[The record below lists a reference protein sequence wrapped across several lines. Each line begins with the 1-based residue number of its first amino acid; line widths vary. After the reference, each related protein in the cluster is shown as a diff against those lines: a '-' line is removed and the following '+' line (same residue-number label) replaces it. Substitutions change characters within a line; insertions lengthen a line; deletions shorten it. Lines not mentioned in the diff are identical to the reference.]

1 MSGGHTSELILAF
14 ESSGEEMTLNMGPQ
28 HPSTHGVI
36 RFIIK
41 TDGEIMREA
50 IPDVGYL
57 HRAIEHIAEKCTY
70 EGFMPYT
77 DRVDYV
83 CAMPANHAW
92 ALAVEKLA
100 DLSVP
105 ERAEYLRVLSDEL
118 NRISS
123 HCIALGA
130 MAMDIGAITPFTYI
144 LREREYVNE
153 LLEMLCGA
161 RLTYNYHRIGG
172 VGWDMPAGWRD
183 KVLAWC
189 DHFEPVMDEFDRLIT
204 NNELFVRRLAN
215 LAVISADEAVS
226 YGLVGPNLRAS
237 GVDFDVRRDVPYS
250 IYPKLRFEVP
260 VGRGAMGTRGDCWDR
275 YWVRAQEWRQSV
287 AMIRQCLAQID
298 GTDAEFWRP
307 PKKLKPKGDAMARVE
322 AARGD
327 MSCYVVGDGGANAY
341 RARFRTGSFNA
352 MGIIR
357 EKSRGLMVADL
368 VALIASLDVVAPEID
383 R

>member
-1 MSGGHTSELILAF
+1 MSEIVLSNADT
-14 ESSGEEMTLNMGPQ
+14 GEEMTLNMGPQ

-41 TDGEIMREA
+41 TDGEIMHEA

-57 HRAIEHIAEKCTY
+57 HRSIEGIGEKVTY

-83 CAMPANHAW
+83 CAMTANHAW

-100 DLSVP
+100 GLEVP
-105 ERAEYLRVLSDEL
+105 ERAQYLRVIADEL

-130 MAMDIGAITPFTYI
+130 MAMDVGAITPFPYI

-153 LLEMLCGA
+153 LCEMLCGA
-161 RLTYNYHRIGG
+161 RLTYNYQRIGG
-172 VGWDMPAGWRD
+172 VGWDLPSGWRD
-183 KVLAWC
+183 KALRFC
-189 DHFEPVMDEFDRLIT
+189 DHFEPVVDEFDRLIT
-204 NNELFVRRLAN
+204 HNELFVRRLAN
-215 LAVISADEAVS
+215 LAVVTREEAIN

-237 GVDFDVRRDVPYS
+237 GVDFDIRRDVPYA
-250 IYPKLRFEVP
+250 IYPKLTFRVP
-260 VGRGAMGTRGDCWDR
+260 VGEGRMGAVGDAWDR
-275 YWVRAQEWRQSV
+275 YWVRVEEWRAST
-287 AMIRQCLAQID
+287 AMVRQCLEQIES
-298 GTDAEFWRP
+298 TPKEFYAP
-307 PKKLKPKGDAMARVE
+307 PKKLKPRSEAWARVE
-322 AARGD
+322 AARGE
-327 MSCYVVGDGGANAY
+327 MACYVVGDGGANAY

-352 MGIIR
+352 MGMIR
-357 EKSRGLMVADL
+357 DKSRGLMVADL

>member
-1 MSGGHTSELILAF
+1 MGELILAD
-14 ESSGEEMTLNMGPQ
+14 EATGEEMTLNMGPQ

-36 RFIIK
+36 RFIIR

-50 IPDVGYL
+50 VPDVGYL

-100 DLSVP
+100 GLEVP
-105 ERAEYLRVLSDEL
+105 ERAEYLRVITDEL

-130 MAMDIGAITPFTYI
+130 MAMDVGAITPFTYI

-153 LLEMLCGA
+153 LLEMICGA

-189 DHFEPVMDEFDRLIT
+189 DHFAPVMDEFDRLIT
-204 NNELFVRRLAN
+204 NNALFVRRLAN
-215 LAVISADEAVS
+215 LAVIRADEAID
-226 YGLVGPNLRAS
+226 YGLVGPNLRAA

-250 IYPKLRFEVP
+250 IYPKLQFEVP
-260 VGRGAMGTRGDCWDR
+260 VGRGLVGAVGDAWDR

-287 AMIRQCLAQID
+287 SMVRQCLAQID
-298 GTDAEFWRP
+298 ATAPAFWKA
-307 PKKLKPKGDAMARVE
+307 PKKLKPVGDAMARVE

-327 MSCYVVGDGGANAY
+327 MSCYVVGDGGTNAY

-357 EKSRGLMVADL
+357 DKSRGLMVADL

>member
-1 MSGGHTSELILAF
+1 MGELIVANADT
-14 ESSGEEMTLNMGPQ
+14 GEEMTLNMGPQ

-50 IPDVGYL
+50 VPDVGYL

-92 ALAVEKLA
+92 ALAVETLA
-100 DLSVP
+100 GLEVP
-105 ERAEYLRVLSDEL
+105 ARAEYLRVLTDEL

-153 LLEMLCGA
+153 LLEMICGA

-183 KVLAWC
+183 KVLQWS
-189 DHFEPVMDEFDRLIT
+189 DHFVPVMDEFDRLIT
-204 NNELFVRRLAN
+204 NNALFVRRLAN
-215 LAVISADEAVS
+215 LAVIRADEAID

-250 IYPKLRFEVP
+250 IYPKLTFEVP
-260 VGRGAMGTRGDCWDR
+260 VGRGLVGTVGDAWDR

-287 AMIRQCLAQID
+287 AMVRQCLEQID
-298 GTDAEFWRP
+298 ATDPEFWKP
-307 PKKLKPKGDAMARVE
+307 PKKLKPTGDAMARVE

>member
-1 MSGGHTSELILAF
+1 MGELIVANADT
-14 ESSGEEMTLNMGPQ
+14 GEEMTLNMGPQ

-36 RFIIK
+36 RFVIR

-50 IPDVGYL
+50 VPDVGYL

-83 CAMPANHAW
+83 CAMPANHVW
-92 ALAVEKLA
+92 ALAVEKLG
-100 DLSVP
+100 DLPVP
-105 ERAEYLRVLSDEL
+105 ERGEYLRVISDEL

-130 MAMDIGAITPFTYI
+130 MAMDVGAITPFTYI

-161 RLTYNYHRIGG
+161 RLTYNYHRVGG
-172 VGWDMPAGWRD
+172 VGWDLPAGWRD
-183 KVLAWC
+183 KALAWC
-189 DHFEPVMDEFDRLIT
+189 DHFSYVADEFDRLIT
-204 NNELFVRRLAN
+204 NNELFVRRLAR
-215 LAVISADEAVS
+215 LATITAAEAVDF
-226 YGLVGPNLRAS
+226 GLVGPNLRAS

-250 IYPKLRFEVP
+250 IYPRLKFEVP
-260 VGRGAMGTRGDCWDR
+260 VGRGEMGEVGDCWDR
-275 YWVRAQEWRQSV
+275 YWVRAQEWRQSISMV
-287 AMIRQCLAQID
+287 RQCLDQID
-298 GTDAEFWRP
+298 ATPKDFWKQ

-327 MSCYVVGDGGANAY
+327 MSCYVVGDGASNAY

>member
-1 MSGGHTSELILAF
+1 MSEIVLAF
-14 ESSGEEMTLNMGPQ
+14 ASGDEMTLNMGPQ

-41 TDGEIMREA
+41 TDGEIMHEA

-57 HRAIEHIAEKCTY
+57 HRSIEGIAEKCTY

-83 CAMPANHAW
+83 CAMTANHAW

-100 DLSVP
+100 EIAVP
-105 ERAEYLRVLSDEL
+105 ERGEYLRVVSDEL

-130 MAMDIGAITPFTYI
+130 MAMDVGAVTPFPYI
-144 LREREYVNE
+144 LREREYVND
-153 LLEMLCGA
+153 LLEELCGA
-161 RLTYNYHRIGG
+161 RLTYNYHRVGG
-172 VGWDMPAGWRD
+172 VGWGMPAGWRD
-183 KVLAWC
+183 KVLRWC
-189 DHFEPVMDEFDRLIT
+189 DHFEPVIDEFDRLIT
-204 NNELFVRRLAN
+204 MNELFVGRLAN
-215 LAVISADEAVS
+215 LAVITPEEAKS

-237 GVDFDVRRDVPYS
+237 GVDFDVRRDLPYS
-250 IYPKLRFEVP
+250 IYPRLTFRVP
-260 VGRGAMGTRGDCWDR
+260 VGVGRMGTRGDAWDR
-275 YWVRAQEWRQSV
+275 YWVRVEEWRESV
-287 AMIRQCLAQID
+287 KIVRQCLDRIEATPPD
-298 GTDAEFWRP
+298 FWIP
-307 PKKLKPKGDAMARVE
+307 PKKLKPKGEALARIE
-322 AARGD
+322 AARGQ
-327 MSCYVVGDGGANAY
+327 MSCYVVGDGGTNAY

>member
-1 MSGGHTSELILAF
+1 MAEMILAYD
-14 ESSGEEMTLNMGPQ
+14 SGDEMVLNMGPQ

-36 RFIIK
+36 RFIVK

-50 IPDVGYL
+50 DPDVGYL
-57 HRAIEHIAEKCTY
+57 HRSIEHIAEKCTY

-83 CAMPANHAW
+83 CAMTANHAW
-92 ALAVEKLA
+92 AAAVEKLA
-100 DLSVP
+100 GLPVP
-105 ERAEYLRVLSDEL
+105 PRGEWLRVISDEL

-130 MAMDIGAITPFTYI
+130 MAMDIGAVTPFPYA
-144 LREREYVNE
+144 LREREYVND
-153 LLEMLCGA
+153 LLEELCGA
-161 RLTYNYHRIGG
+161 RLTYNYHRVGG
-172 VGWDMPAGWRD
+172 VGWDMTDPWRD
-183 KVLAWC
+183 KTLSFL
-189 DHFEPVMDEFDRLIT
+189 DHFHPIIDEFNSLIT
-204 NNELFVRRLAN
+204 GNEIFIKRLAN
-215 LAVISADEAVS
+215 MGVISREEAIA

-237 GVDFDVRRDVPYS
+237 GVDFDLRRDIPYS
-250 IYPKLRFEVP
+250 AYAFPELLGKLRIP
-260 VGRGAMGTRGDCWDR
+260 VARGQMGTVGDGWDR
-275 YWVRAQEWRQSV
+275 FWVRVEEWRESINILRI
-287 AMIRQCLAQID
+287 AL
-298 GTDAEFWRP
+298 DAIQKTPKGDFWTK
-307 PKKLKPKGDAMARVE
+307 PKKLKPKGDAYARVE

-327 MSCYVVGDGGANAY
+327 MGCYVVGDGGTNAY

-352 MGIIR
+352 MQIIR

>member
-1 MSGGHTSELILAF
+1 MGELILANA
-14 ESSGEEMTLNMGPQ
+14 STGEEMTLNMGPQ

-41 TDGEIMREA
+41 TDGEIMHEA
-50 IPDVGYL
+50 VPDVGYL
-57 HRAIEHIAEKCTY
+57 HRAIEHIGEKCTY

-100 DLSVP
+100 ELPVP
-105 ERAEYLRVLSDEL
+105 ERAEYLRVITDEL

-153 LLEMLCGA
+153 LLEMICGA

-183 KVLAWC
+183 KVLLWC
-189 DHFEPVMDEFDRLIT
+189 DHFAPVMDEFDRLIT

-215 LAVISADEAVS
+215 LAVIGRDEAINF
-226 YGLVGPNLRAS
+226 GLVGPNLRAA
-237 GVDFDVRRDVPYS
+237 GVDFDVRRDVAYS
-250 IYPKLRFEVP
+250 IYPKLKFEVP
-260 VGRGAMGTRGDCWDR
+260 IGRGLVGTVGDCWDR

-287 AMIRQCLAQID
+287 SMVRQCLEQID
-298 GTDAEFWRP
+298 GTDKEFWRA

-357 EKSRGLMVADL
+357 DKSRGLMVADL

>member
-1 MSGGHTSELILAF
+1 MGELILAN
-14 ESSGEEMTLNMGPQ
+14 EVTGEEMTLNMGPQ

-50 IPDVGYL
+50 VPDVGYL

-100 DLSVP
+100 GLEVP
-105 ERAEYLRVLSDEL
+105 ERAEYLRVITDEL

-153 LLEMLCGA
+153 LLEMICGA

-172 VGWDMPAGWRD
+172 VGWDMPAGWRE

-189 DHFEPVMDEFDRLIT
+189 DHFAPVMDEFDRLIT
-204 NNELFVRRLAN
+204 NNALFVQRLAN
-215 LAVISADEAVS
+215 LAVIRADEAID
-226 YGLVGPNLRAS
+226 YGLVGPNLRAA

-250 IYPKLRFEVP
+250 IYPKLTFDVP
-260 VGRGAMGTRGDCWDR
+260 IGRGLVGTVGDAWDR

-287 AMIRQCLAQID
+287 SMVRQCLAQID
-298 GTDAEFWRP
+298 ATAPEFWKA
-307 PKKLKPKGDAMARVE
+307 PKKLKPVGDAMARVE

-327 MSCYVVGDGGANAY
+327 MSCYVVGDGGTNAY

-357 EKSRGLMVADL
+357 DKSRGLMVADL
-368 VALIASLDVVAPEID
+368 VALIASLDVVAPEVD

>member
-1 MSGGHTSELILAF
+1 MSEIVLAYAD
-14 ESSGEEMTLNMGPQ
+14 SGEEMTLNMGPQ

-41 TDGEIMREA
+41 TDGEIMHEA

-57 HRAIEHIAEKCTY
+57 HRSIEAIGEKCTY

-83 CAMPANHAW
+83 CAMTANHTW

-100 DLSVP
+100 NLQVP
-105 ERAEYLRVLSDEL
+105 ERGEYLRVITDEL

-123 HCIALGA
+123 HTIALGA
-130 MAMDIGAITPFTYI
+130 MAMDIGATTPFMYI
-144 LREREYVNE
+144 LREREYIND
-153 LLEMLCGA
+153 LLEMICGA

-172 VGWDMPAGWRD
+172 VGWGMPAGWSD
-183 KVLAWC
+183 KVKRWC
-189 DHFEPVMDEFDRLIT
+189 DHFEPVIEEYDRLIT

-215 LAVISADEAVS
+215 LAIVTREEAINF
-226 YGLVGPNLRAS
+226 GLVGPNLRAS

-250 IYPKLRFEVP
+250 IYPKLKFDVP
-260 VGRGAMGTRGDCWDR
+260 VGKGLMGTVGDCWDR
-275 YWVRAQEWRQSV
+275 YWVRVEEWRQSV
-287 AMIRQCLAQID
+287 KMVRQCLEQIESTPPD
-298 GTDAEFWRP
+298 FWKQ
-307 PKKLKPKGDAMARVE
+307 PKKLKPKGDALARVE
-322 AARGD
+322 AARGE
-327 MSCYVVGDGGANAY
+327 MACYVVGDGGTNAW

-352 MGIIR
+352 MGMIR
-357 EKSRGLMVADL
+357 EKSKGLMVADL